1 MARIVNRFAEPP
13 ASLLEPR
20 DDVVHEV
27 RQEDGSFAADGGP
40 FTAYHRVVD
49 TRVGSQSRRSSTRS
63 QCRTSDSSSRHSTRR
78 ALRSHD
84 TDGMPWWAPPERL
97 DPRGSTALGVLCAV
111 ALIVG
116 YLNTLLTQTIAFAAD
131 EFGSS
136 DRAQGVSLAI
146 VRCGVVLALIIGGM
160 ADRQGRRR
168 LILGLAIAGPIVSA
182 TGALA
187 PSLAWLTVS
196 QTIARPLAMALGI
209 LVAVVA
215 VEEMPAGSRAYAISL
230 LAMATALGAGACVV
244 ALPLA
249 DLGIRGWRLVYVVPL
264 LGLLLVPGV
273 SRKLVESR
281 RYEAPHADANFS
293 GHAARFWLLAGSGML
308 LNLFVAPASAF
319 QNRYLKN
326 ERGYSASRIS
336 LLTLLT
342 NTPGG
347 IGIIAGGRLAD
358 MRGRRIVGSVA
369 LFGGTVCTV
378 WFFFASGWALWVAS
392 TVGAIVGAAAV
403 PALGVYSAELFPTSL
418 RGRANAAITVLALV
432 GSGIGLDRGGCDGG
446 PVGSLRAGDGVA
458 RRRPADR
465 VHARALALSRDRAPR
480 ARGHQPRGCSR
491 VNALTSST

>member
-1 MARIVNRFAEPP
+1 MTRIVNRFADPP
-13 ASLLEPR
+13 TNLLEPR

-27 RQEDGSFAADGGP
+27 REPDGSFAADGGP
-40 FTAYHRVVD
+40 FTAYRRVVD
-49 TRVGSQSRRSSTRS
+49 TDPQLTVETIEYSLAVPYFGFLFGPLV
-63 QCRTSDSSSRHSTRR
+63 RR
-78 ALRSHD
+78 ALRAR
-84 TDGMPWWAPPERL
+84 GIGQVPWWAPPERL
-97 DPRGSTALGVLCAV
+97 DARASTALGVLCAV

-168 LILGLAIAGPIVSA
+168 LILGLAVAGPIVAA

-187 PSLAWLTVS
+187 PSLAWLTAS
-196 QTIARPLAMALGI
+196 QTVARPLAMALGI

-215 VEEMPAGSRAYAISL
+215 IEEMPAGSRAYAISL

-244 ALPLA
+244 SLPLA
-249 DLGIRGWRLVYVVPL
+249 DLGVKGWRLVYVVPL
-264 LGLLLVPGV
+264 VGLLLVPGV
-273 SRKLVESR
+273 GRRLHESR
-281 RYEAPHADANFS
+281 RYEAPHADASFS
-293 GHAARFWLLAGSGML
+293 GHAGRFWLLAASGML

-326 ERGYSASRIS
+326 ERGFSASRIS

-358 MRGRRIVGSVA
+358 MRGRRIVGSIA
-369 LFGGTVCTV
+369 LFGGTICTV
-378 WFFFASGWALWVAS
+378 WFFFASGWTLWLAS
-392 TVGAIVGAAAV
+392 TIGAIVGAAAV

-418 RGRANAAITVLALV
+418 RGRANAAITVLALI
-432 GSGIGLDRGGCDGG
+432 GSGVGLVAAGAMSDRWERFAPGMALLAVG
-446 PVGSLRAGDGVA
+446 PLIVCMLV
-458 RRRPADR
+458 
-465 VHARALALSRDRAPR
+465 
-480 ARGHQPRGCSR
+480 
-491 VNALTSST
+491 LTLYPETAHRELEEINPEDAVPSTP

>member
-1 MARIVNRFAEPP
+1 MARIVNRFADPP
-13 ASLLEPR
+13 IGLLEPR

-27 RQEDGSFAADGGP
+27 REPDGSFGADGGP
-40 FTAYHRVVD
+40 FTAY
-49 TRVGSQSRRSSTRS
+49 RRDVEREGAVTVE
-63 QCRTSDSSSRHSTRR
+63 TIEYTLAVPYFGFLFAPLTRR
-78 ALRSHD
+78 ALRDHG
-84 TDGMPWWAPPERL
+84 TRGMPWWAPPERL

-111 ALIVG
+111 AVIVG

-146 VRCGVVLALIIGGM
+146 VRCGVVLALVIGGM

-168 LILGLAIAGPIVSA
+168 LILALAVAGPIVGA
-182 TGALA
+182 TGAIA

-230 LAMATALGAGACVV
+230 LAMATALGAGACVIS
-244 ALPLA
+244 LPLA

-264 LGLLLVPGV
+264 LGLFLVPGV
-273 SRKLVESR
+273 ARRLHESR
-281 RYEAPHADANFS
+281 RYEAPHAAAGFS
-293 GHAARFWLLAGSGML
+293 GHAGRFWLLAASGML

-326 ERGYSASRIS
+326 ERGFSASRIS

-358 MRGRRIVGSVA
+358 TRGRRIVGSIA

-392 TVGAIVGAAAV
+392 TIGAIVGAAAV

-418 RGRANAAITVLALV
+418 RGRANAAITVLALI
-432 GSGIGLDRGGCDGG
+432 GSGIGLVAAGAMSDRWDRFAPGMALLAIG
-446 PVGSLRAGDGVA
+446 PLIVCMLV
-458 RRRPADR
+458 
-465 VHARALALSRDRAPR
+465 
-480 ARGHQPRGCSR
+480 
-491 VNALTSST
+491 LTLYPETAHRELEEINPEDAVPSTP

>member
-13 ASLLEPR
+13 TNLLVPR

-27 RQEDGSFAADGGP
+27 REEDGSFTADGGP
-40 FTAYHRVVD
+40 FTAYRRVVD
-49 TRVGSQSRRSSTRS
+49 TQGGLTVETIEYSLAVPYFGFLFAPL
-63 QCRTSDSSSRHSTRR
+63 TRR
-78 ALRSHD
+78 ALRSHE
-84 TDGMPWWAPPERL
+84 TNAMPWWAPPERL

-196 QTIARPLAMALGI
+196 QTVARPLAMALGI

-215 VEEMPAGSRAYAISL
+215 IEEMPAGSRAYTISL

-273 SRKLVESR
+273 EPQARGEPPLRSTPR
-281 RYEAPHADANFS
+281 RRELLGPRGPLLAAGRVRDAAEPLRRA
-293 GHAARFWLLAGSGML
+293 GLRVPEPIPEERAWLLGESHLAAHPGHEHAGRHRDHRRRPPRRHARPSHRRLHRALRRHGVHRLVL
-308 LNLFVAPASAF
+308 L
-319 QNRYLKN
+319 R
-326 ERGYSASRIS
+326 ERV
-336 LLTLLT
+336 
-342 NTPGG
+342 
-347 IGIIAGGRLAD
+347 D
-358 MRGRRIVGSVA
+358 
-369 LFGGTVCTV
+369 
-378 WFFFASGWALWVAS
+378 
-392 TVGAIVGAAAV
+392 
-403 PALGVYSAELFPTSL
+403 ALGRVDH
-418 RGRANAAITVLALV
+418 RG
-432 GSGIGLDRGGCDGG
+432 DRGGSGG
-446 PVGSLRAGDGVA
+446 ARA
-458 RRRPADR
+458 RRLQRRALSHIAARPGQRGDHR
-465 VHARALALSRDRAPR
+465 ARARRQWRRA
-480 ARGHQPRGCSR
+480 
-491 VNALTSST
+491 

>member
-49 TRVGSQSRRSSTRS
+49 TEGGLTVETIEYSLAVPYFGFLFAPL
-63 QCRTSDSSSRHSTRR
+63 TRR

-131 EFGSS
+131 EFGST

-196 QTIARPLAMALGI
+196 QTVARPLAMALGI

-215 VEEMPAGSRAYAISL
+215 VEEMPAGSRTRTRSASSRWRPRS
-230 LAMATALGAGACVV
+230 ALGRAS
-244 ALPLA
+244 
-249 DLGIRGWRLVYVVPL
+249 
-264 LGLLLVPGV
+264 
-273 SRKLVESR
+273 SRCRS
-281 RYEAPHADANFS
+281 PT
-293 GHAARFWLLAGSGML
+293 
-308 LNLFVAPASAF
+308 
-319 QNRYLKN
+319 
-326 ERGYSASRIS
+326 SAS
-336 LLTLLT
+336 
-342 NTPGG
+342 
-347 IGIIAGGRLAD
+347 
-358 MRGRRIVGSVA
+358 
-369 LFGGTVCTV
+369 
-378 WFFFASGWALWVAS
+378 
-392 TVGAIVGAAAV
+392 
-403 PALGVYSAELFPTSL
+403 E
-418 RGRANAAITVLALV
+418 
-432 GSGIGLDRGGCDGG
+432 DGG
-446 PVGSLRAGDGVA
+446 
-458 RRRPADR
+458 
-465 VHARALALSRDRAPR
+465 
-480 ARGHQPRGCSR
+480 
-491 VNALTSST
+491 SSTSCRCWGCCSFPA

>member
-1 MARIVNRFAEPP
+1 MARIVNHFADPP
-13 ASLLEPR
+13 PNLLEPR
-20 DDVVHEV
+20 NDVVHEV
-27 RQEDGSFAADGGP
+27 REPDGSFAADGGP
-40 FTAYHRVVD
+40 FTAY
-49 TRVGSQSRRSSTRS
+49 RRSVEGEGGTTIETIEYSLAVPYFGFLFAPL
-63 QCRTSDSSSRHSTRR
+63 TRR
-78 ALRSHD
+78 ALR
-84 TDGMPWWAPPERL
+84 TPPTRGIPWWAPPERL
-97 DPRGSTALGVLCAV
+97 DARASTALGVLCAV
-111 ALIVG
+111 ALIIG

-160 ADRQGRRR
+160 ADRQGRRK
-168 LILGLAIAGPIVSA
+168 LIIGLSIAGPVVAA

-196 QTIARPLAMALGI
+196 QTVARPLAMALGI

-249 DLGIRGWRLVYVVPL
+249 DLGLKGWRLVYVVPL
-264 LGLLLVPGV
+264 LGLLLVPGI
-273 SRKLVESR
+273 SHRLHESR
-281 RYEAPHADANFS
+281 RYEAPHAEARLA
-293 GHAARFWLLAGSGML
+293 GHAGRFWLLAASGML

-319 QNRYLKN
+319 QNRYLKD
-326 ERGYSASRIS
+326 ERGFSASRIS

-358 MRGRRIVGSVA
+358 MRGRRIVGSIA

-392 TVGAIVGAAAV
+392 TIGAIVGAASV

-432 GSGIGLDRGGCDGG
+432 GSGIGLIAAGAMSDRWGEFAPGMALLAVG
-446 PVGSLRAGDGVA
+446 PIIVCMLV
-458 RRRPADR
+458 
-465 VHARALALSRDRAPR
+465 
-480 ARGHQPRGCSR
+480 
-491 VNALTSST
+491 LTLYPETAHRELEDINPEDAVPSAT

>member
-1 MARIVNRFAEPP
+1 VARIVNRFAEPP
-13 ASLLEPR
+13 ANLLEPR
-20 DDVVHEV
+20 NDVVHEV
-27 RQEDGSFAADGGP
+27 RQADGSFTADGGP

-49 TRVGSQSRRSSTRS
+49 ASGGLTVETIEYSLAVPYFGFLFAPL
-63 QCRTSDSSSRHSTRR
+63 TRR
-78 ALRSHD
+78 ALRSHE

-230 LAMATALGAGACVV
+230 LAMATALGAGVCVV

-249 DLGIRGWRLVYVVPL
+249 DLGIKGWRLVYVVPL

-273 SRKLVESR
+273 SRRLEESR
-281 RYEAPHADANFS
+281 RYEAPHADATYS

-326 ERGYSASRIS
+326 ERGFSASRIS

-358 MRGRRIVGSVA
+358 MRGRRIVGSIA

-378 WFFFASGWALWVAS
+378 WFFFASGWTLWVAS
-392 TVGAIVGAAAV
+392 TIGAIVGAAAV

-432 GSGIGLDRGGCDGG
+432 GSGIGL
-446 PVGSLRAGDGVA
+446 VAAGSM
-458 RRRPADR
+458 ADR
-465 VHARALALSRDRAPR
+465 WDRFAPGMALLAVGPLIVCMLVLSLYPETAHRELEEINPEDA
-480 ARGHQPRGCSR
+480 
-491 VNALTSST
+491 VTSAT

>member
-1 MARIVNRFAEPP
+1 MARIVNRFADPP
-13 ASLLEPR
+13 TSLLEPR

-27 RQEDGSFAADGGP
+27 REPDGSFAADGGP
-40 FTAYHRVVD
+40 FTAYRRVVESEGAL
-49 TRVGSQSRRSSTRS
+49 TIETIEYSLAVPYFGFLFAPL
-63 QCRTSDSSSRHSTRR
+63 TRR
-78 ALRSHD
+78 ALRN
-84 TDGMPWWAPPERL
+84 GGNGEVPWWAPPERL
-97 DPRGSTALGVLCAV
+97 DPRGATALGVLCAV

-146 VRCGVVLALIIGGM
+146 VRCGVVLALVIGGM

-168 LILGLAIAGPIVSA
+168 LILALAVASPIVAA

-187 PSLAWLTVS
+187 PSLAWLTAS

-215 VEEMPAGSRAYAISL
+215 IEEMPAGSRAYAISL
-230 LAMATALGAGACVV
+230 LAMATALGAGVCVI

-249 DLGIRGWRLVYVVPL
+249 DLGLRGWRLVYVVPL

-273 SRKLVESR
+273 SRRLHESR
-281 RYEAPHADANFS
+281 RYEAPHAEAKFS
-293 GHAARFWLLAGSGML
+293 GHAGRFWLLAASGML
-308 LNLFVAPASAF
+308 INLFVAPASAF

-326 ERGYSASRIS
+326 ERGFSASRIS

-358 MRGRRIVGSVA
+358 MRGRRIVGSIA

-378 WFFFASGWALWVAS
+378 WFFFASGWTMWLAS
-392 TVGAIVGAAAV
+392 TIGAIVGAAAV

-418 RGRANAAITVLALV
+418 RGRANAAITVLALI
-432 GSGIGLDRGGCDGG
+432 GSGIGLVAAGAMSDRWDRFAPGMALLAIG
-446 PVGSLRAGDGVA
+446 PLIVCMLV
-458 RRRPADR
+458 
-465 VHARALALSRDRAPR
+465 
-480 ARGHQPRGCSR
+480 
-491 VNALTSST
+491 LTLYPETAHRELEDINPEDAVPSAT